1 MKHLFNT
8 SNSPDPYAVLATF
21 FGREDMAY
29 YRRVLQGALCY
40 VHLPKVY
47 MEVTPSS
54 LIATL
59 NDLAELIDIAYNIS
73 NDYKR
78 SEVIVDT
85 AEIDSDNTSFETFN
99 RDYFPLFLSEKELRN
114 PYKVLKK
121 FFRIQTPEQWKK
133 DLYTI
138 LDFALCRSDEGCEL
152 NTLFTYVQ
160 LVKFLEALYLIDART
175 RKV

>member
-1 MKHLFNT
+1 MNHLFNT
-8 SNSPDPYAVLATF
+8 SNSPDPYAALATF
-21 FGREDMAY
+21 FSRSDVPY
-29 YRRVLQGALCY
+29 YRKVLQGALCY

-59 NDLAELIDIAYNIS
+59 NDLAKLIDIVYVIS

-78 SEVIVDT
+78 SEVIVDY
-85 AEIDSDNTSFETFN
+85 ADIQPDSISFETFN
-99 RDYFPLFLSEKELRN
+99 RKDLPRYLSEKEFRN

-121 FFRIQTPEQWKK
+121 FFRIQTPKQWKK

-152 NTLFTYVQ
+152 NTLFMYIQ
-160 LVKFLEALYLIDART
+160 LVKVLEAMCVIDKT
-175 RKV
+175 